1 MKQPLLFDHKQIEL
15 FRQRALRRAI
25 PAPAFLLQ
33 IAAKDLSYRLS
44 LVNRH
49 FPFALDL
56 HSYDN
61 LAKEALLATGKVE
74 QVTRIETDL
83 SFLAASNEYIIAQRE
98 DLLKLPASVD
108 LIVSLLSMQLINDLP
123 NFLKMLLLK
132 LKKDGL
138 FLACF
143 LGGKSLFELRSS
155 LMEAELE
162 LHNGASA
169 RIAPFIALKD
179 IGDLLHVAGF
189 AMPVVDSEEVI
200 VYYKNVN
207 ALIDDLRLWGMQNA
221 LQQRVKRP
229 ISKKL
234 WARAQEIYTKNF
246 SRSDGAVAATFE
258 IIWVSAWA
266 PHEEQQ
272 KPAKPGS
279 AKISLATALSAKI
292 I

>member
-1 MKQPLLFDHKQIEL
+1 MKPYLLFDHKQIEL
-15 FRQRALRRAI
+15 FRQRALRRSML
-25 PAPAFLLQ
+25 APDFLMQ
-33 IAAKDLSYRLS
+33 VAAKELSYRLS
-44 LVNRH
+44 VVNRY
-49 FPFALDL
+49 FPVALDL

-61 LAKEALLATGKVE
+61 LAKDAVIATGKIGKI
-74 QVTRIETDL
+74 TRVETDL
-83 SFLAASNEYIIAQRE
+83 SFLDNAQDFIIAQRE
-98 DLLKLPASVD
+98 DFSNLPDSVD
-108 LIVSLLSMQLINDLP
+108 LIVSLLSLQLINDVP
-123 NFLKMLLLK
+123 NFLKNLLPK

-143 LGGKSLFELRSS
+143 LGGNSLFELQTS

-179 IGDLLHVAGF
+179 IGDLLHNAGF

-200 VYYKNVN
+200 VYYKTVK

-234 WARAQEIYTKNF
+234 WARAQEIYIKNF
-246 SRSDGAVAATFE
+246 SREDGAIAATFE
-258 IIWVSAWA
+258 IIWISAWA
-266 PHEEQQ
+266 PHEAQQ

-279 AKISLATALSAKI
+279 AQVSLASVLATKI
-292 I
+292 T